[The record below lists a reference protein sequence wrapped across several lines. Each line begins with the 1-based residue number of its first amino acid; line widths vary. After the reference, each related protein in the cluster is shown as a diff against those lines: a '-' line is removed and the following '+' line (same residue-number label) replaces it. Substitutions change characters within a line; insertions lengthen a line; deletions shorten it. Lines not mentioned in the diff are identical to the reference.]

1 MSVRAA
7 HLTPKT
13 LRYCRACAKQTP
25 HEIRE
30 NSDVTAAICVACVE
44 RALSYELDR
53 E

>member
-13 LRYCRACAKQTP
+13 LRYCRACAKETP

-30 NSDVTAAICVACVE
+30 SPGVIAAVCVRCAE